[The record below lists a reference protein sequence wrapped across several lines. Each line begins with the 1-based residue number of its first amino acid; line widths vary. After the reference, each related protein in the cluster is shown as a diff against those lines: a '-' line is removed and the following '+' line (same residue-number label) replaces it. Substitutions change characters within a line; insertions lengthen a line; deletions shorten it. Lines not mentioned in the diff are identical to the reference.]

1 MQDYTKLKVWQN
13 AHDLTLRVYRVT
25 KSFPSEERFGLTS
38 QIRRSS
44 SSIGAN
50 IAEGCGREG
59 SRELAR
65 FLLIASGSVSE
76 LGYHL
81 RLAKDL
87 EYLPEDKYTQMAVE
101 VVQLHKMIAALIA
114 KVSIPNRSRT

>member
-1 MQDYTKLKVWQN
+1 LKVGKN
-13 AHDLTLRVYRVT
+13 AHDLILRVYRVT
-25 KSFPSEERFGLTS
+25 KNFPSDERFGLTS

-44 SSIGAN
+44 SSSGAN

-81 RLAKDL
+81 KLAKDL
-87 EYLPEDKYTQMAVE
+87 EYLPEDKYSQMAAE

-114 KVSIPNRSRT
+114 KVAMPQRSNTVK